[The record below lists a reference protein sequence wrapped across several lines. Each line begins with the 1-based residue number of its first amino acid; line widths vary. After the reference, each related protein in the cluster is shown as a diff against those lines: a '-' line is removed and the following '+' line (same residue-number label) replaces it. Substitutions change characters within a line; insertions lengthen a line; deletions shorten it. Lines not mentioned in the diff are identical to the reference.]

1 MLNAGHRARG
11 FANAVTPCTKET
23 GPGRLAAAE
32 WIRTAFHDMAT
43 GNTFT
48 GVGGLDASIAFEIT
62 SSENVGPAFATTLN
76 VYVPFFSSRLSLSD
90 VIAAGVYTATRS
102 CGGPNIPVRGGRID
116 ATRAGAQ
123 GVPLPQNAAGT
134 FRNQFLRMGYSSTEM
149 IQFVACGHT
158 LGSTHSENFPD
169 IVPTGKSDLD
179 TTPAAF
185 DNAGP
190 LEYVAGITKNRLA
203 FPPPNKKNADWV
215 VYSSDGNATIRAMT
229 NAGTFQSVCRTMFQK
244 MIDVVPS
251 GVVLSDVVTPYEIKP
266 YDLQLTL
273 ADGGSSV
280 QFTGEIRVRTTQR
293 SKGSITGVQLV
304 YKDRIGASSSTPIMT
319 TPSGEA
325 TGFDDT
331 FSFFTFSANIP
342 VQSSISSF
350 NVLVKTVN
358 GDQTYD
364 NNGAGFK
371 VDDSVI
377 YQAPQSCLD
386 GSGKLTVAAAVRKG
400 AAVPNLQVVVQI
412 PRASPNPLPSLSTAT
427 VPMATQTGTGLYD
440 VYSASYSFSGSQ
452 AQSAEFGVFADN
464 VSDKNKRTSGL
475 PTTCIPLDTSPPTST
490 PSSPAF
496 SFQGC
501 YSDAGAPRALSASGS
516 ADDAMTVERCAAF
529 CSTYQLF
536 GMEYGRECYCGNTL
550 DASSNVMGLSD
561 CSMPCSGNPSQT
573 CGAGSRLSLYK
584 NSKFVAPVNPPIT
597 GYNYLGC
604 YSEADGGRTL
614 GDTDTTSDDMTV
626 EKCAT
631 FCNGSG
637 YFGLEYSKECYCG
650 AILNAGSTLQPA
662 GDCSM
667 RCAGNSTEWCGAGR
681 RLNVYQKIGVSTSAT
696 PTPTPTPS
704 SSSLLLSS
712 YVIISSTP
720 NITSSTLQSSLQ
732 SSLRS
737 STLDSSTLS
746 SLTIPVSSDSSATP
760 SSTAMSSSSSMQI
773 PTKPGS
779 FSTSS
784 STTESSTFVTHTTD
798 YSSSTQPSISNHL
811 TTTSATSDHS
821 TYISFSSSIMS
832 SSSTSINDTTIMI
845 TVTPTPTPTL
855 ISTTISVPPPNPT
868 APNLPGYNY
877 TGCFVDTVS
886 QRSLSGRNRQDDNN
900 SYESCASFCD
910 GYQYFGVEYGHEC
923 YCADKL
929 SSPMPELRKDDE
941 CSMPCA
947 GNSTEHCGAAS
958 RITVFKSLTMYTPP
972 ANPLVFGYNYTGC
985 FTDSVGARVLQLSHY
1000 FDSNMTIAKCA
1011 TFCSGSKYFGTQ
1023 YGGECYCGDNF
1034 VNPTTNV
1041 QEKDCSFVCPG
1052 NKEEYCGAGDR
1063 LSLWQKIEGVGNGTT
1078 TE

>member
-1 MLNAGHRARG
+1 MIWRTSTLTWALFTCQHLMTSAQVIWPASIDELEDIMMLNAGHRARG

-102 CGGPNIPVRGGRID
+102 CGGPSIPVRGGRID

-304 YKDRIGASSSTPIMT
+304 YKDRIGASSSTPIMS

-681 RLNVYQKIGVSTSAT
+681 RLNVYQKIGV
-696 PTPTPTPS
+696 PTP
-704 SSSLLLSS
+704 
-712 YVIISSTP
+712 
-720 NITSSTLQSSLQ
+720 
-732 SSLRS
+732 
-737 STLDSSTLS
+737 
-746 SLTIPVSSDSSATP
+746 
-760 SSTAMSSSSSMQI
+760 
-773 PTKPGS
+773 
-779 FSTSS
+779 
-784 STTESSTFVTHTTD
+784 
-798 YSSSTQPSISNHL
+798 
-811 TTTSATSDHS
+811 
-821 TYISFSSSIMS
+821 
-832 SSSTSINDTTIMI
+832 
-845 TVTPTPTPTL
+845 

-868 APNLPGYNY
+868 APSLPGYNY